1 MAGRKKKGDAE
12 LVLALACGATPENA
26 AQKAGL
32 SVRTVY
38 RRLAEPAFRAQVRDM
53 RTEMVRRMAGM
64 LTAAG
69 VPVAK
74 VLTPEELATC
84 AQIEAREFIEVEDHP
99 VSGRRRI
106 AGLPFRLSSQPGG
119 WIRSPA
125 PLLGQHN
132 TEILEELLGLDHD
145 EIAKLHADG
154 VIGTRPVGS

>member
-69 VPVAK
+69 VGALRTLSQLQESALSESVRLGAARSIVELGCK
-74 VLTPEELATC
+74 VREATELTERMAAVE
-84 AQIEAREFIEVEDHP
+84 AQLEA
-99 VSGRRRI
+99 
-106 AGLPFRLSSQPGG
+106 
-119 WIRSPA
+119 
-125 PLLGQHN
+125 LLDKSTDDRQ
-132 TEILEELLGLDHD
+132 D
-145 EIAKLHADG
+145 
-154 VIGTRPVGS
+154 R